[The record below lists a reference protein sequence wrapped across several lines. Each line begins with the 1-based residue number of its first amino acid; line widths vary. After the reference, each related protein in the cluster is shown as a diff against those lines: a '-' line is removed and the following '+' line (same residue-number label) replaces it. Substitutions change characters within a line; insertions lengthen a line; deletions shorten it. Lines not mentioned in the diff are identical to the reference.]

1 MDNADDRWLLPEGV
15 EEILPARAFKLETA
29 RRELL
34 DLFRAWGYELV
45 IPPFLEYLD
54 SLLIGTG
61 KDLDLQTIKIID
73 QLSGR
78 LLGIRADMT
87 PQVARIDAHHLRDR
101 APVRLCY
108 LGTVLHAMPD
118 GLAGSRSPMQVGAEL
133 YGHAGIESD
142 CEVLCLLLQAIHT
155 AGIRDVYLDLGHVG
169 IFRGLAKQAKLSAES
184 EALLYAALQRK
195 ARSEVER
202 LLQASRTTEQVAG
215 MILGLIELNG
225 GIEVLDEARTLL
237 QDARVD
243 VREAIDALARV
254 AEELRSRAVGV
265 TLHFDL
271 AELRGY
277 AYHTGIVYAAFVPG
291 HGREIARGGRY
302 DDIGKEFGTTRPGTG
317 FSMDLK
323 LLVELSGFK
332 PVSASAECIV
342 APWSRDAAL
351 LEAVAALREQGER
364 VLFDLPGGQPGAH
377 QEFCNRALMQVD
389 GRWEI
394 VSI

>member
-1 MDNADDRWLLPEGV
+1 M
-15 EEILPARAFKLETA
+15 
-29 RRELL
+29 
-34 DLFRAWGYELV
+34 
-45 IPPFLEYLD
+45 
-54 SLLIGTG
+54 
-61 KDLDLQTIKIID
+61 
-73 QLSGR
+73 
-78 LLGIRADMT
+78 
-87 PQVARIDAHHLRDR
+87 
-101 APVRLCY
+101 
-108 LGTVLHAMPD
+108 
-118 GLAGSRSPMQVGAEL
+118 
-133 YGHAGIESD
+133 
-142 CEVLCLLLQAIHT
+142 
-155 AGIRDVYLDLGHVG
+155 
-169 IFRGLAKQAKLSAES
+169 SAES